1 MSFRYFHKLILGAG
15 VGVMAI
21 PGDVVASLVWRE
33 DDTFRQ
39 LQSITNTTNDW
50 ECSNYPLSSLN

>member
-1 MSFRYFHKLILGAG
+1 M
-15 VGVMAI
+15 GVMAI